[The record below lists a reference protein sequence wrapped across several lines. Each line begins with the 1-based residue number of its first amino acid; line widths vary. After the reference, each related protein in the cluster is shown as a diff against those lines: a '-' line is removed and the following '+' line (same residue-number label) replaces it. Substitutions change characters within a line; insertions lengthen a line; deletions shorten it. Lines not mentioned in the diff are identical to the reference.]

1 VVMFVNI
8 CIVCFSISTLTMFL
22 QVISLE
28 LTMGMSAN
36 YHQLCVHH
44 LYVAKAFFC
53 EKRIGSHVF
62 MALHHHAAH

>member
-1 VVMFVNI
+1 
-8 CIVCFSISTLTMFL
+8 MFL

-36 YHQLCVHH
+36 YHRLCVHH